1 MTSFE
6 DVTTGSFIRRSI
18 AHLALLFCAVF
29 AVSAQTADK
38 RIDDIRSL
46 YASTNSAIET
56 AEKEAPYSQ
65 IYVVELT
72 VNKTGNQY
80 PAVGT
85 YSNISKFYYTYGD
98 REKNPYPDRLL
109 KINVTTKRSA
119 MITNSEFLFNPAGE
133 LVFGFVKTDG
143 EEQSE
148 TRLFFANGLL
158 IKLLDGDRDVNVRL
172 KTVQDTAAAF
182 KRESARLV
190 ALFASSMKE
199 GL

>member
-1 MTSFE
+1 M
-6 DVTTGSFIRRSI
+6 RSI
-18 AHLALLFCAVF
+18 TNKTVSLAAIVLVLTHVLI
-29 AVSAQTADK
+29 SAQTNDK
-38 RIDDIRSL
+38 RIDDIRKL
-46 YASTNSAIET
+46 YTQTNSDIEI
-56 AEKEAPYSQ
+56 AEREAPYAQ

-72 VNKTGNQY
+72 VNKTENQY

-98 REKNPYPDRLL
+98 REKNPYPDRLI

-119 MITNSEFLFNPAGE
+119 MITNSEFLFNPAGQ

-148 TRLFFANGLL
+148 TRMYFEKGLL
-158 IKLLDGDRDVNVRL
+158 IKLLDGERDVNVR
-172 KTVQDTAAAF
+172 VRAAQDTAAAF
-182 KRESARLV
+182 KRESERLIS
-190 ALFASSMKE
+190 LFTASTKE

>member
-1 MTSFE
+1 MVSLA
-6 DVTTGSFIRRSI
+6 VIVLVL
-18 AHLALLFCAVF
+18 AHVLT
-29 AVSAQTADK
+29 AQTADK
-38 RIDDIRSL
+38 RIDDIRKL
-46 YASTNSAIET
+46 YTQTNSDIEI
-56 AEKEAPYSQ
+56 AEREAPYSQ
-65 IYVVELT
+65 IYLVELT
-72 VNKTGNQY
+72 VNKTENQY

-119 MITNSEFLFNPAGE
+119 MITNSEFLFNPAGQ

-148 TRLFFANGLL
+148 TRMYFANGLL
-158 IKLLDGDRDVNVRL
+158 IKLLDGDRDVNIRV
-172 KTVQDTAAAF
+172 KAAQDTAAAF

-190 ALFASSMKE
+190 ALFTASMKE

>member
-1 MTSFE
+1 MRYFLASVVLLVTGVGSSIISQTPDKRVE
-6 DVTTGSFIRRSI
+6 DINK
-18 AHLALLFCAVF
+18 LY
-29 AVSAQTADK
+29 AQTNS
-38 RIDDIRSL
+38 DI
-46 YASTNSAIET
+46 EV
-56 AEKEAPYSQ
+56 AEREAPYSQ

-72 VNKTGNQY
+72 VNKTENQY

-85 YSNISKFYYTYGD
+85 YSNVSKFYYTYGD

-109 KINVTTKRSA
+109 KINVTTKRAA
-119 MITNSEFLFNPAGE
+119 MITNSEFLFSPAGQ

-148 TRLFFANGLL
+148 TRMYFDKGLL

-172 KTVQDTAAAF
+172 KAAQDTAAAF
-182 KRESARLV
+182 KRESTRLV
-190 ALFASSMKE
+190 SLFTASMKE

>member
-1 MTSFE
+1 MISFE
-6 DVTTGSFIRRSI
+6 DVMTGSFIRKSI
-18 AHLALLFCAVF
+18 AHTALLFCIVLGMQ
-29 AVSAQTADK
+29 AQTADK
-38 RIDDIRSL
+38 RIDDIRKL
-46 YASTNSAIET
+46 YEQTNGDIEI
-56 AEKEAPYSQ
+56 AEREAPYSE
-65 IYVVELT
+65 IYLVELS

-85 YSNISKFYYTYGD
+85 YSNISKFFYTYGD

-119 MITNSEFLFNPAGE
+119 MITNSEFLYNPAGQ

-143 EEQSE
+143 AEQRE
-148 TRLFFANGLL
+148 TRMYFANGLL
-158 IKLLDGDRDVNVRL
+158 IRMKDGDSEVNVRL
-172 KTVQDTAAAF
+172 KAVQDTAAAF

-190 ALFASSMKE
+190 ALFSSSIKE